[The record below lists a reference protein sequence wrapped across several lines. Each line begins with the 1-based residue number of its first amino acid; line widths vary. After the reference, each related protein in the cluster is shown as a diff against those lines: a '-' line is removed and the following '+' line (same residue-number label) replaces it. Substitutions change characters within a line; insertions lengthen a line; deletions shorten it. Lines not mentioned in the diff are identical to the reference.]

1 MSKRVF
7 TAIGLLAFAQA
18 ITVIWLGSRLDV
30 PPAPEVSGMV
40 PFAGLAG
47 RAAFARG
54 TFHLL
59 GTLLAVPWLFSL
71 PALAPLGKL
80 PRLLFVPWGISTV
93 AWIVWLVQGL
103 PARDLWTFRTC
114 AYPGLLAGTILPVV
128 AIIAFRNESQRLAE
142 VRPAARRGTALAA
155 VVLVWCWAFAIAE
168 VEVVTGAL
176 DVVQALNP

>member
-1 MSKRVF
+1 M
-7 TAIGLLAFAQA
+7 LAFAQA
-18 ITVIWLGSRLDV
+18 ITVIWLGSRLDA
-30 PPAPEVSGMV
+30 PPATEISGLY
-40 PFAGLAG
+40 PLAGLAG

-71 PALAPLGKL
+71 PALASLGRL

-103 PARDLWTFRTC
+103 PARDLWSFRTC
-114 AYPGLLAGTILPVV
+114 AYPGLLAGTILPVI
-128 AIIAFRNESQRLAE
+128 AIIAFRNEAQRLAE
-142 VRPAARRGTALAA
+142 IRPAARRGTVLAA
-155 VVLVWCWAFAIAE
+155 AVLIWCWAFAI
-168 VEVVTGAL
+168 VQIEVVTSAL